1 MNDIRFDHQI
11 VVQKLCA
18 ILIVGKYPT
27 DFGCCKEYI
36 SRPLALKKS
45 NDLILESEVEFSG
58 GSADDIGIPFCS
70 EFAIDR

>member
-36 SRPLALKKS
+36 SRPLALKKT
-45 NDLILESEVEFSG
+45 NDLILEPQVEFGG
-58 GSADDIGIPFCS
+58 GSADDIGIPTRY
-70 EFAIDR
+70 EFTVDR